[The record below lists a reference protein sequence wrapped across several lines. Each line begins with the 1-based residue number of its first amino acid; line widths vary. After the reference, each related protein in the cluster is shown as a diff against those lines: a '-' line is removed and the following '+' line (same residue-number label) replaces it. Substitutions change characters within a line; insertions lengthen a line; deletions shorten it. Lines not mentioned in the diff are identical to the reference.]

1 MKILMPYQKDKIRKK
16 LIDSIAKRIKEEQEK
31 GVFIQSFEYGDVND
45 DDEVNVN
52 VILND
57 DTFYVVKY
65 DLLKEEIVDIKYKN
79 HPYYS

>member
-1 MKILMPYQKDKIRKK
+1 MKILIPYQKDKIRKK
-16 LIDSIAKRIKEEQEK
+16 LIDSIAKRIEEEQEK

-79 HPYYS
+79 HPYYA